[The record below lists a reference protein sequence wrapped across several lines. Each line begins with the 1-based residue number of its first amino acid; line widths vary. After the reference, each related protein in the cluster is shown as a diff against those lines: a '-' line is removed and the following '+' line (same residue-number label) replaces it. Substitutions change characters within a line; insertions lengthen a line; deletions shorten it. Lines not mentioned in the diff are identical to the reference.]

1 MSFAVTKTPRIEV
14 LADEIAKDIRD
25 QRLAPDT
32 PYLTAE
38 QVARQFGVH
47 PRMAHRAM
55 NLLASQ
61 DLLVRRRGTGTVIG
75 PAIAAPTAGVIHVLV
90 GSLRYER
97 ELSRSLLPGVMIFTI
112 GQELPGTSVQFNIL
126 PDVGSAQDAEA
137 ALAVSVR
144 SESLRGAVL
153 LGCGRAVQEYVQ
165 TLGIPAAVFGGT
177 FATTSSLLSI
187 DGDQAEL
194 GRLLAT
200 HLVDHGHRRIGVLM
214 HETWLP
220 GDNRYFDAI
229 NDVVAAA
236 GGTCVVRSLPLDGD
250 ALSAEASQL
259 LDDPAPVT
267 AVICRTQRRLEMF
280 CEAVRALPRNLATR
294 PLEMVFDDTEFRGTI
309 DCAYACLADAMP
321 SQVEIVARRLAEA
334 TRSGQRDSVVLPV
347 RLVAPAGR

>member
-177 FATTSSLLSI
+177 L
-187 DGDQAEL
+187 
-194 GRLLAT
+194 
-200 HLVDHGHRRIGVLM
+200 GHRRIGVLM